1 MRIDEIDLIGDI
13 KLKGLT
19 APSGKVIS
27 YSNSYGLTWSN
38 APTSQNISSSYIKTK
53 GYNYIIVETVNTGDE
68 NADAITNGDRL
79 VAAYA
84 QAKLDIIGTL
94 SVTNRFT
101 IILMPGS
108 YNLFNNSYLDLY
120 TSFIDI
126 IGLSSNPGSVY
137 LYHSSTN
144 QVFNYHQNVDSRLE
158 NVKMA
163 GYLIPNGGV
172 DTGQYLRWKN
182 LIFTSDPFL
191 SWIGINGEFE
201 NIKSIS
207 GFASNVAS
215 SLNGIY
221 RNIECTGNSFT
232 MINSGTPTL
241 TGTFSNISISDTELA
256 FWSLGSVSGTFENI
270 KISPYVSG
278 NLEAFLG
285 STLGSS
291 TSVFKDIEIVSTNN
305 ITSLFYSSV
314 GDISGTFKNIS
325 VKSLSVSN
333 FMTSFTNIL
342 GTFDNINLNDTGSF
356 FNSSGNIIGDF
367 TNIKVGNVDNIFV
380 DGTFGGEISGTFE
393 NIEVGIVGNK
403 IFYTATLGGIFK
415 NIEIKSGVG
424 GSNSFYSNGSLSGT
438 FQNINILDGTEF
450 LKCLYS
456 EGTMTATFKNI
467 NINNASGDVLW
478 SYLDMDLNCED
489 ITITSSGTIT
499 SIFSSSTESIYG
511 TYKNINLAGPFTNAF
526 IAYLTLNINLKNLRY
541 SNNSNNIF
549 RAELGD
555 IYGTYEDIFCDV
567 GPGSVFNN
575 SGDTSIHVKN
585 MDIAGKNRLE
595 IIGSAFLCLTGN
607 LSGTFQ
613 NIRFGQLTTNCF
625 CAGNVGIGGAAFWV
639 DILVDDLVITKTYA
653 PAFTP
658 LTLFGAT
665 SYLKGTFSNIDVAVT
680 PPGTFSST
688 NFSYIFRAGDDVT
701 TGKNNVYC
709 KNIRLG
715 RVNPSPGTIDQGGI
729 FYQGASV
736 SNVYLENFVA
746 NTQVS
751 PTVQLSGK
759 IISSEIDQT
768 IWSQRNLRVATG
780 TIIEKSTILGS
791 ASNIGIT
798 GSHQSTYTIV
808 SANTPGNIFGATPS
822 GSTPPI
828 NYNILRTSP
837 L

>member
-1 MRIDEIDLIGDI
+1 
-13 KLKGLT
+13 
-19 APSGKVIS
+19 
-27 YSNSYGLTWSN
+27 
-38 APTSQNISSSYIKTK
+38 
-53 GYNYIIVETVNTGDE
+53 
-68 NADAITNGDRL
+68 
-79 VAAYA
+79 
-84 QAKLDIIGTL
+84 
-94 SVTNRFT
+94 
-101 IILMPGS
+101 MPGS
-108 YNLFNNSYLDLY
+108 YDLFNNPYLDLD

-126 IGLSSNPGSVY
+126 VGLSSNPGSVY

-158 NVKMA
+158 NVKM
-163 GYLIPNGGV
+163 GGHV
-172 DTGQYLRWKN
+172 SSNNNADTGQYLRWKN
-182 LIFTSDPFL
+182 LIFSFGDPFTNV
-191 SWIGINGEFE
+191 WNDINGEFE
-201 NIKSIS
+201 NIKCIG
-207 GFASNVAS
+207 GFAFNVIS

-232 MINSGTPTL
+232 MASGGGPTL
-241 TGTFSNISISDTELA
+241 TGTFSNISISDPEAA
-256 FWSLGSVSGTFENI
+256 FWSPLGSVSGTFENI
-270 KISPYVSG
+270 KISPNVSG

-305 ITSLFYSSV
+305 ITSLFYSTV
-314 GDISGTFKNIS
+314 GEISGTFKNIS
-325 VKSLSVSN
+325 VKSLSVNN
-333 FMTSFTNIL
+333 FMISFTNIL
-342 GTFDNINLNDTGSF
+342 GTFDNINLNDATYF
-356 FNSSGNIIGDF
+356 FTSSGNIIGDF
-367 TNIKVGNVDNIFV
+367 TNIKVGNVNDIFV

-393 NIEVGIVGNK
+393 NIEVGIVSNK
-403 IFYTATLGGIFK
+403 IFYAGTLGGIFK

-424 GSNSFYSNGSLSGT
+424 GIISFHSNGTLSGT

-450 LKCLYS
+450 LRCLYA

-499 SIFSSSTESIYG
+499 SIFSSSTESVYG
-511 TYKNINLAGPFTNAF
+511 TYKNINIAGPFTNAF
-526 IAYLTLNINLKNLRY
+526 IAYHTLNINLKNLRY
-541 SNNSNNIF
+541 SNNSNNI
-549 RAELGD
+549 LTNSDGD
-555 IYGTYEDIFCDV
+555 TYGTYEDIFCDV
-567 GPGSVFNN
+567 GPGIIFNSSN
-575 SGDTSIHVKN
+575 DMNIHVKN

-595 IIGSAFLCLTGN
+595 IIGSAFLCLKGN

-613 NIRFGQLTTNCF
+613 NIRLGQLTNNCF
-625 CAGNVGIGGAAFWV
+625 YAAVANEAFV
-639 DILVDDLVITKTYA
+639 DILVDDLVITKTYI
-653 PAFTP
+653 PLGGGFTP

-688 NFSYIFRAGDDVT
+688 NFSYIFRAGNDVT
-701 TGKNNVYC
+701 TGNNNVYC

-746 NTQVS
+746 DTQVS